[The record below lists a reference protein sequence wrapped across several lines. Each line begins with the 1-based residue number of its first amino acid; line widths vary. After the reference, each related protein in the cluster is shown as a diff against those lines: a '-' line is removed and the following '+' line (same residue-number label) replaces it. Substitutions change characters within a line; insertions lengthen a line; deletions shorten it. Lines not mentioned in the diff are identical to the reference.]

1 MHVVCCPS
9 VELLDNTDQCGCS
22 ELLLCGEDVRG
33 SLKATCAGLDLLDI
47 PGCSYIQFGK
57 LAGQAWNARE
67 QGTAVSMRM
76 AQLTAWKHVKKG
88 CRLKI
93 VDQMQDDLCS
103 SLCRSLAA

>member
-57 LAGQAWNARE
+57 LAGLCKHGTRE
-67 QGTAVSMRM
+67 SREPPFQCEWRNLLLGNTLKKVAV
-76 AQLTAWKHVKKG
+76 
-88 CRLKI
+88 
-93 VDQMQDDLCS
+93 
-103 SLCRSLAA
+103 